1 MSRVCVFIDGSN
13 LYFALKRNNK
23 NTRVDYHQ
31 LSLALL
37 KTDRTLIRTYYY
49 NAVFDVN
56 AFPDK
61 SKNQQS
67 FLDSLDRTPYLE
79 LRLGRIVQNREGHR
93 MEKGVD
99 VRMASD
105 MVYYAARDFYD
116 TAIVLTEDQDF
127 APALALVKEMGKHV
141 ELAVFPDAQNREM
154 VKTCDK
160 LINLNEVVDAHSATI
175 FPAAPDKD
183 DHRSTPPVASM
194 NLPVQASPAAIPP
207 PPPVPVTAPAPP
219 PVPVSAPAPS
229 RAAEKTSATA
239 SKTRKRGDDDDNFGN
254 R

>member
-1 MSRVCVFIDGSN
+1 

-23 NTRVDYHQ
+23 NTRVDYYQ
-31 LSLALL
+31 LSLAL
-37 KTDRTLIRTYYY
+37 TRPERTLIRTYYY

-61 SKNQQS
+61 AKNQQS

-105 MVYYAARDFYD
+105 MVFYAARDFYD
-116 TAIVLTEDQDF
+116 IAVVLTEDQDF
-127 APALALVKEMGKHV
+127 APALALVKEMGKHI

-154 VKTCDK
+154 VRVCDK
-160 LINLNEVVDAHSATI
+160 LVNLNEIVDHFSDKV
-175 FPAAPDKD
+175 FPSAPDKD
-183 DHRSTPPVASM
+183 EHRPPLALTSSPASSSAPATVVAPVP
-194 NLPVQASPAAIPP
+194 LPIEIDALPASPAPNGKKASGR
-207 PPPVPVTAPAPP
+207 PVDEED
-219 PVPVSAPAPS
+219 S
-229 RAAEKTSATA
+229 
-239 SKTRKRGDDDDNFGN
+239 FGN

>member
-13 LYFALKRNNK
+13 LYFALKRNGK

-31 LSLALL
+31 LSLAL
-37 KTDRTLIRTYYY
+37 TGSERTLIRTYYY

-56 AFPDK
+56 AFPEK
-61 SKNQQS
+61 AKNQQS
-67 FLDSLDRTPYLE
+67 FLDSLDRTPYLD

-116 TAIVLTEDQDF
+116 IAVVLTEDQDF
-127 APALALVKEMGKHV
+127 APALALVKEMGKHI

-154 VKTCDK
+154 VRVADK
-160 LINLNEVVDAHSATI
+160 LVNLAEMVDSHADKI
-175 FPAAPDKD
+175 FPP
-183 DHRSTPPVASM
+183 M
-194 NLPVQASPAAIPP
+194 NEREEPKGE
-207 PPPVPVTAPAPP
+207 TAPAPKP
-219 PVPVSAPAPS
+219 APVSAPQPPDM
-229 RAAEKTSATA
+229 E
-239 SKTRKRGDDDDNFGN
+239 DNFGN
-254 R
+254 H

>member
-23 NTRVDYHQ
+23 NTRVDYY
-31 LSLALL
+31 LISLAL
-37 KTDRTLIRTYYY
+37 TQSDRTLIRTYYY

-56 AFPDK
+56 AFPEK
-61 SKNQQS
+61 AKNQQS
-67 FLDSLDRTPYLE
+67 FLDSLDRTPYLD

-116 TAIVLTEDQDF
+116 IAIVLTEDQDF
-127 APALALVKEMGKHV
+127 APALALVKEMGKHI
-141 ELAVFPDAQNREM
+141 ELAIFPDAQNREM
-154 VKTCDK
+154 VRVCDK
-160 LINLNEVVDAHSATI
+160 LINLTEVVDKNSDKI
-175 FPAAPDKD
+175 FPPVNEKEEHKAENHTHAAP
-183 DHRSTPPVASM
+183 SVPMSV
-194 NLPVQASPAAIPP
+194 PP
-207 PPPVPVTAPAPP
+207 PPPAHVTAPPP
-219 PVPVSAPAPS
+219 LD
-229 RAAEKTSATA
+229 EE
-239 SKTRKRGDDDDNFGN
+239 DNLGN

>member
-23 NTRVDYHQ
+23 NTRVDYYQ
-31 LSLALL
+31 LSQAL
-37 KTDRTLIRTYYY
+37 TRPDRTLIRTYYY

-61 SKNQQS
+61 AKNQQS

-105 MVYYAARDFYD
+105 MVFYAARDFYD
-116 TAIVLTEDQDF
+116 VAIVLTEDQDF
-127 APALALVKEMGKHV
+127 APALALVKEMGKHI

-154 VKTCDK
+154 VRVCDK
-160 LINLNEVVDAHSATI
+160 LLNLNDVVDHNSEKV
-175 FPAAPDKD
+175 FPSAPDKD
-183 DHRSTPPVASM
+183 DHKGGP
-194 NLPVQASPAAIPP
+194 SPHIPP
-207 PPPVPVTAPAPP
+207 IAVPNGVKTPVAPP
-219 PVPVSAPAPS
+219 PSPASISPPL
-229 RAAEKTSATA
+229 
-239 SKTRKRGDDDDNFGN
+239 DDDENFGN